1 MLAAMTYKKSC
12 STRSCVVSI
21 AGRLGPASASAFAAL
36 ERELTEPQGVVID
49 VAGLEG
55 VDQAF
60 LGFLLRL
67 RRRTDASRRAPIRLV
82 GVRPDLQRVLDVT
95 GMSRMIPCENAA

>member
-1 MLAAMTYKKSC
+1 MTYKKSC
-12 STRSCVVSI
+12 STQSCVVSI
-21 AGRLGPASASAFAAL
+21 VGRPGPTSVSALATL
-36 ERELTEPQGVVID
+36 EGELTHGQGIVID

-67 RRRTDASRRAPIRLV
+67 RRRADKTRRAPIRLV
-82 GVRPDLQRVLDVT
+82 GVRPELQRVLDVT
-95 GMSRMIPCENAA
+95 GLSRMIPCEKVAA